1 MTEVFNWIQSGYDL
15 VNVKMVWNDH
25 DFMSESKIGVFGSPC
40 LSLSQDNAKWKLQPF
55 YGKAQL
61 SFYLYQLNSEEKSIT
76 IVEPV
81 LISIYILNGKGEKIL
96 QRTMTS
102 EPNSRSLQLNLSKE
116 DLDQSKCPEADGSFT
131 FCCEIFYHVKKE
143 PIVSANP
150 TSIAVNCSGELITQL
165 EGLFEEMKFSDVI
178 FNIGPRQFPAH
189 KSILAARSE
198 VFEAMFTHS
207 TKEKLTNRI
216 DIEDIEPEVFQE
228 LLHFIYTGRLS
239 TTTMNTLAVGLLIAA
254 DKYLLIVLKN
264 ECENYLL
271 RKMSP
276 ENCVELILRD
286 DLFNPPENLEKVLK
300 EAAKRFQLLPGDVM
314 ATAKWEKMEKE
325 NPQML
330 FKIQKILF
338 SKNGVQKFV

>member
-116 DLDQSKCPEADGSFT
+116 DLDQSKCPDADGSFT

-143 PIVSANP
+143 PIASANP
-150 TSIAVNCSGELITQL
+150 SSIAVNCSGELITQL
-165 EGLFEEMKFSDVI
+165 EGLFEEMKFSSLKKLSVKR
-178 FNIGPRQFPAH
+178 RQ
-189 KSILAARSE
+189 
-198 VFEAMFTHS
+198 
-207 TKEKLTNRI
+207 
-216 DIEDIEPEVFQE
+216 
-228 LLHFIYTGRLS
+228 
-239 TTTMNTLAVGLLIAA
+239 
-254 DKYLLIVLKN
+254 
-264 ECENYLL
+264 
-271 RKMSP
+271 
-276 ENCVELILRD
+276 
-286 DLFNPPENLEKVLK
+286 
-300 EAAKRFQLLPGDVM
+300 
-314 ATAKWEKMEKE
+314 
-325 NPQML
+325 
-330 FKIQKILF
+330 
-338 SKNGVQKFV
+338 

>member
-1 MTEVFNWIQSGYDL
+1 
-15 VNVKMVWNDH
+15 
-25 DFMSESKIGVFGSPC
+25 
-40 LSLSQDNAKWKLQPF
+40 
-55 YGKAQL
+55 
-61 SFYLYQLNSEEKSIT
+61 
-76 IVEPV
+76 
-81 LISIYILNGKGEKIL
+81 
-96 QRTMTS
+96 
-102 EPNSRSLQLNLSKE
+102 
-116 DLDQSKCPEADGSFT
+116 
-131 FCCEIFYHVKKE
+131 
-143 PIVSANP
+143 
-150 TSIAVNCSGELITQL
+150 
-165 EGLFEEMKFSDVI
+165 MKFSDVI
-178 FNIGPRQFPAH
+178 FNIGTRQFPAH
-189 KSILAARSE
+189 KSILASRSE

-239 TTTMNTLAVGLLIAA
+239 TTTMDTLAVGLLIAA

>member
-1 MTEVFNWIQSGYDL
+1 
-15 VNVKMVWNDH
+15 
-25 DFMSESKIGVFGSPC
+25 
-40 LSLSQDNAKWKLQPF
+40 
-55 YGKAQL
+55 
-61 SFYLYQLNSEEKSIT
+61 
-76 IVEPV
+76 
-81 LISIYILNGKGEKIL
+81 
-96 QRTMTS
+96 
-102 EPNSRSLQLNLSKE
+102 
-116 DLDQSKCPEADGSFT
+116 
-131 FCCEIFYHVKKE
+131 
-143 PIVSANP
+143 
-150 TSIAVNCSGELITQL
+150 
-165 EGLFEEMKFSDVI
+165 
-178 FNIGPRQFPAH
+178 
-189 KSILAARSE
+189 
-198 VFEAMFTHS
+198 
-207 TKEKLTNRI
+207 
-216 DIEDIEPEVFQE
+216 
-228 LLHFIYTGRLS
+228 
-239 TTTMNTLAVGLLIAA
+239 MNTLAVGLLIAA